1 MAFLGSS
8 QTRTALIRCGSMVR
22 LNPVPFAQFF
32 AQFGDGAALFS
43 HIILFNLDP
52 DMEATVRMI
61 LKDND
66 GNPLSVNLDGELVT
80 GEKTI
85 MIPAGGL
92 RSFKTDGLGDLL
104 EESVTVFSD
113 KAVAGVILF
122 GGPTGLAGWAAV
134 WRSPTASRLPWR
146 PTQPQESTPG
156 LRS

>member
-1 MAFLGSS
+1 MALY
-8 QTRTALIRCGSMVR
+8 
-22 LNPVPFAQFF
+22 F
-32 AQFGDGAALFS
+32 AQFGDGADLFS

-104 EESVTVFSD
+104 EGSVTVLSD

-122 GGPTGLAGWAAV
+122 GGTDRAGRGGQQCGAA
-134 WRSPTASRLPWR
+134 RRLHGPHGE